1 LRRGGSA
8 EILMIWF
15 LLTRLYSRFSWF
27 LARELGWRTRG
38 LGWCLRHVGID
49 AVVLV
54 HGTRLF
60 FDHRVSSCYA
70 WLVGGEWNEP
80 ETHEFLHA
88 IIDEAG
94 VPLRFVDVGANV
106 GEMVVDIA
114 RLANVHEVV
123 AFEPDPYC
131 ARAMRVGALLND
143 VVNLR
148 VVERVLRDEAGPAFF
163 TINTKNPLSHRLAA
177 QDNGEG
183 VLLPATTLDTEL
195 RDGTGPTIVLID
207 VEGAEL
213 LIMRGGQEFIRQTRP
228 LLIFEYNKLGRAQY
242 DLDAVRAVL
251 GDDYDIFRL
260 GPGGLLH
267 RNLKETWNC
276 VAVNRDSI
284 FRQPCMALLRD

>member
-1 LRRGGSA
+1 
-8 EILMIWF
+8 MFWF
-15 LLTRLYSRFSWF
+15 LFTKLYSRFSWF
-27 LARELGWRTRG
+27 VSRRFGWRPRG

-49 AVVLV
+49 AVVPV
-54 HGTRLF
+54 HGARVF
-60 FDHRVSSCYA
+60 FDHRVAACYS
-70 WLVGGEWNEP
+70 WIVGGEWNEP
-80 ETHEFLHA
+80 ETHEFLLA
-88 IIDEAG
+88 VIRAAG

-123 AFEPDPYC
+123 AFEPDPCC

-148 VVERVLRDEAGPAFF
+148 VVERILGDNAAPMLF
-163 TINTKNPLSHRLAA
+163 TINTRNPLSHRLAA
-177 QDNGEG
+177 GDDAEG

-195 RDGTGPTIVLID
+195 RDKTGPTIVLID

-213 LIMRGGQEFIRQTRP
+213 LIMRGGQEFIRRTRP
-228 LLIFEYNKLGRAQY
+228 LLIFEYNELGRAQY

-284 FRQPCMALLRD
+284 FHQPCMALLSC